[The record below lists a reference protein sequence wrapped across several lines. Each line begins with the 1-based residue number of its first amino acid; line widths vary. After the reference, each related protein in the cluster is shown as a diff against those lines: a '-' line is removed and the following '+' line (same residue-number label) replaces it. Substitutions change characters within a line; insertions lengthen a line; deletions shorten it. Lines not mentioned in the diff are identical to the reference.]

1 MVRAITSLRVP
12 AFLVAIAV
20 AGCTLVAPLFAAR
33 QPALTGSARL
43 ARAYDAIFDARFDDV
58 PRLLEEA
65 CGPRT
70 TSSSHRSRKA
80 DAERAPEEACQLL
93 DVVSLWWQMQL
104 DAQSL
109 SSDARFSTRVDA
121 AIEALEA
128 WTQEQPDKAEAWF
141 YLGGAYGAR
150 AQWQALRGERVAAA
164 REGKRIKQ
172 SLERAL
178 ELDPALHDA
187 WFGIGLYHYYA
198 DVAPTAAKMLRWLLA
213 LPGGDKEAGMR
224 EMLRAQRSGELLK
237 DEADYQLHLIYL
249 WYENQPG
256 HALTLLKG
264 LAQAHP
270 RNPLFAAQAAEVEDV
285 HLSDFGASLASW
297 RALYDAARARRVAEP
312 EVAEVR
318 ARLGMARQL
327 DAIYETDLAIAHL
340 RAVVAARPVAPF
352 ESHALAELRLG
363 QSLDRMGLRS
373 EAMAAY
379 RRALELVPSRDP
391 LHVEADA
398 RAGLRKAPDADSAA
412 AYRLSI
418 EGARAIER
426 GDLTTAARALA
437 RSLALRPDDQV
448 TRYRQARL
456 LEARNE
462 DVAAIELYE
471 SVMSAGEL
479 TPPTFFASA
488 SLQAA
493 QLYEQQRDRTRA
505 IELYERAQDAFGVDA
520 TTKAAATRAL
530 ARLSK

>member
-1 MVRAITSLRVP
+1 MSSLRVP
-12 AFLVAIAV
+12 VFLAAV
-20 AGCTLVAPLFAAR
+20 LAAVCTLVAPLLAAR

-43 ARAYDAIFDARFDDV
+43 ARAYDAIFDARFDEV
-58 PRLLEEA
+58 PRLLEDA
-65 CGPRT
+65 CAPRP
-70 TSSSHRSRKA
+70 SSSAPGTKTRRH

-93 DVVSLWWQMQL
+93 DALSIWWQMQL
-104 DAQSL
+104 DAESL
-109 SSDARFSTRVDA
+109 TLDARFAARVDA
-121 AIEALEA
+121 TIADLEA
-128 WTQEQPDKAEAWF
+128 WTQEEPEKAEAWF

-150 AQWQALRGERVAAA
+150 AQWQALRGERVTAA

-172 SLERAL
+172 ALERAL
-178 ELDPALHDA
+178 ALDDTLHDA

-213 LPGGDKEAGMR
+213 LPGGDKEEGLR
-224 EMLRAQRSGELLK
+224 EMLRAQQSGELLK

-249 WYENQPG
+249 WYENQPDR
-256 HALTLLKG
+256 ALTLLKG

-270 RNPLFAAQAAEVEDV
+270 RNPLFAAQAADVEDV
-285 HLSDFGASLASW
+285 YLSDYGASLASW

-312 EVAEVR
+312 EATEVR

-327 DAIYETDLAIAHL
+327 DALHETDLALEHL

-352 ESHALAELRLG
+352 ASYALAELRLG

-373 EAMAAY
+373 EATAAY
-379 RRALELVPSRDP
+379 RRALDAVPSRDP
-391 LHVEADA
+391 LNVEAGA
-398 RAGLRKAPDADSAA
+398 RAGLRKTPDADTAL

-418 EGARAIER
+418 EGARAAER

-456 LEARNE
+456 LDVRN
-462 DVAAIELYE
+462 DDLAAIEMYE

-488 SLQAA
+488 SLHAA
-493 QLYEQQRDRTRA
+493 RLYEQQRDRTRA
-505 IELYERAQDAFGVDA
+505 IELYERAHTAFGVDLS
-520 TTKAAATRAL
+520 TKAAATRAL
-530 ARLSK
+530 ARLTK